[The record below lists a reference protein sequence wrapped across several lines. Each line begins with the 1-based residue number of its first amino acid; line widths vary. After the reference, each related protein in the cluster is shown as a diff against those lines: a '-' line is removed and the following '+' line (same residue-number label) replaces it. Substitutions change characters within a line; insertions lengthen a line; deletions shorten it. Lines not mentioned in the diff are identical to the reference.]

1 MSVIGATAGTTLNG
15 PGGILFSLGIEVIS
29 QMGFISPQM
38 VTFYY
43 NIFSIF
49 IMMLIAISA
58 SQRDLKFMNI
68 LLPIWAGFCLL
79 AGWLVYPD
87 PATGYAIIVVACM
100 VSIGNY
106 MTETLHEKNGIAG
119 PGNKVVLM
127 FKFLVILQCVVVF
140 VNSAAIFPSDVTQL
154 APSNP
159 SYANI
164 DLYSN
169 MAGIGSSGGLTAQIM
184 DIATIAAQVAAS
196 VLLLVLKCL
205 ISLAVFSLVLAQVFP
220 WIVQAGAVG
229 VAFLVV
235 LQFAIWT
242 MYLMFVFTIFYRPSP
257 DPGY

>member
-1 MSVIGATAGTTLNG
+1 
-15 PGGILFSLGIEVIS
+15 
-29 QMGFISPQM
+29 
-38 VTFYY
+38 
-43 NIFSIF
+43 
-49 IMMLIAISA
+49 MLI
-58 SQRDLKFMNI
+58 
-68 LLPIWAGFCLL
+68 
-79 AGWLVYPD
+79 
-87 PATGYAIIVVACM
+87 
-100 VSIGNY
+100 
-106 MTETLHEKNGIAG
+106 
-119 PGNKVVLM
+119 

-164 DLYSN
+164 ELQSDIS
-169 MAGIGSSGGLTAQIM
+169 GINSSGGLTAQIM

-205 ISLAVFSLVLAQVFP
+205 ISLAIFAVVLAQVFP
-220 WIVQAGAVG
+220 WIVQAGTIG

>member
-1 MSVIGATAGTTLNG
+1 MTVLGATAGTTLNG
-15 PGGILFSLGIEVIS
+15 PGGILISLGIETLS
-29 QMGFISPQM
+29 TMGFISSAM

-49 IMMLIAISA
+49 VMMLIAISA

-68 LLPIWAGFCLL
+68 LLPIWAGFCVL
-79 AGWLVYPD
+79 AGWLVYPN
-87 PATGYAIIVVACM
+87 PVTGYAIVVVATM
-100 VSIGNY
+100 IAIGNY

-119 PGNKVVLM
+119 PGNKVILI

-159 SYANI
+159 SYENI
-164 DLYSN
+164 DLTTN
-169 MAGIGSSGGLTAQIM
+169 LGGINSSGGLTSLVV
-184 DIATIAAQVAAS
+184 DIATIAGQIAAS
-196 VLLLVLKCL
+196 SLLLVIKCI
-205 ISLAVFSLVLAQVFP
+205 ISLALFSVVLSQIFP
-220 WIVQAGAVG
+220 WIVQAGAIG

-242 MYLMFVFTIFYRPSP
+242 MYLMFAFTIFYRPSP